1 MQEQPTADELK
12 ANVQNTNVWV
22 RLFFM
27 ALFAILYW
35 GAEVV
40 LIIVVLFQFLSVL
53 LTGEKNDRVLA
64 FGAQLSSYAYQ
75 IFRFLT
81 FNSEEK
87 PFPLGDWP
95 SDDELLA
102 VTAPAATKTAAEEK
116 AEAEKA
122 AKPKRAPR
130 KPATKKTAAKKTETK
145 EAEEA
150 KPATDLGTE

>member
-102 VTAPAATKTAAEEK
+102 VTAPATKTAAE
-116 AEAEKA
+116 EKA

-130 KPATKKTAAKKTETK
+130 KPATKKTAAKKAEPKAETED
-145 EAEEA
+145 